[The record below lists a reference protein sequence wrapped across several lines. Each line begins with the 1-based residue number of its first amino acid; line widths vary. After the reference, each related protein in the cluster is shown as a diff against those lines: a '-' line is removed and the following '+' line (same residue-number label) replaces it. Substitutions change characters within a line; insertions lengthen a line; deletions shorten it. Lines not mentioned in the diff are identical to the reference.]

1 LVLENSQRQSLVLY
15 EKGPELRL
23 RRGRRDDQI
32 LGDLRGGQAA
42 IQFELDE
49 DRALNCTT
57 AMVMVYLNPVTW
69 DPVILNDR
77 LHFESVEAA
86 AQFRARLDKMSFS

>member
-1 LVLENSQRQSLVLY
+1 
-15 EKGPELRL
+15 
-23 RRGRRDDQI
+23 
-32 LGDLRGGQAA
+32 
-42 IQFELDE
+42 
-49 DRALNCTT
+49 
-57 AMVMVYLNPVTW
+57 MVMVYLNPVTW